1 MRCYDSETNPVAS
14 TVTVNAGDTI
24 GFETDGTISHPG
36 VSSKLTSSKTH
47 RSDLTLVQVVNVY
60 MAKAPS
66 NVSSWDGDGA
76 VWFKV
81 GIIPFVCHYPSS

>member
-1 MRCYDSETNPVAS
+1 
-14 TVTVNAGDTI
+14 
-24 GFETDGTISHPG
+24 
-36 VSSKLTSSKTH
+36 
-47 RSDLTLVQVVNVY
+47 

-81 GIIPFVCHYPSS
+81 DESGKTADGKWAATDILTENNSIYTFTIPKNLRPGQYIIRHEMYAPTLPSYLSYMLMMW